1 MAHDPVRGAD
11 IEAEICN
18 PVFVDPE
25 GARVRG

>member
-1 MAHDPVRGAD
+1 VRGPD
-11 IEAEICN
+11 VEVEICN